1 MRTLKNAFETG
12 SGFLQNCKLDNC
24 HLLRQY
30 RSAVLGF
37 TRDWPARLSLNRPSW
52 FCCTSLVQFSFAG
65 LKPFIFTVR
74 ALVLLINYPNWRGG
88 SVCTTR
94 AIISV
99 ASHS

>member
-1 MRTLKNAFETG
+1 MEVTILTKNMYVDSRSCF
-12 SGFLQNCKLDNC
+12 Q
-24 HLLRQY
+24 RQY

-37 TRDWPARLSLNRPSW
+37 TRDWPARFSLNRPSW
-52 FCCTSLVQFSFAG
+52 FCCTSLVQFSFPG